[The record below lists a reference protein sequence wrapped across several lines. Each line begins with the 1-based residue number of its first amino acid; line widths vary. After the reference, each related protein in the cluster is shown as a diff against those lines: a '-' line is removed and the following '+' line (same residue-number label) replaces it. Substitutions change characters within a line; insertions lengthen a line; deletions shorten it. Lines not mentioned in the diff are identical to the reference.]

1 MEFYGIPLF
10 DDDFYKMMF
19 RFGINIAFLTIIIR
33 CLYYRYA
40 RNKAFL
46 FTYYMISVIVFF
58 LCFTLKKFELDLGM
72 ALGLFAIFGIIRY
85 RTNTVDIKEMT
96 YLFVVIGVSVINSLA
111 NGKMSYSEILSA
123 NAMIILV
130 LYLTELFWS
139 SKHQVSREIVYE
151 VIENIKPENHQLLKE
166 DLESRTGLNI
176 ERIQIGNV
184 DFLRDTAQITI
195 YFLDAPK
202 SN

>member
-1 MEFYGIPLF
+1 
-10 DDDFYKMMF
+10 
-19 RFGINIAFLTIIIR
+19 
-33 CLYYRYA
+33 
-40 RNKAFL
+40 
-46 FTYYMISVIVFF
+46 
-58 LCFTLKKFELDLGM
+58 
-72 ALGLFAIFGIIRY
+72 
-85 RTNTVDIKEMT
+85 
-96 YLFVVIGVSVINSLA
+96 
-111 NGKMSYSEILSA
+111 
-123 NAMIILV
+123 MIILV

-151 VIENIKPENHQLLKE
+151 IIENIKPENHHLLKQ

-202 SN
+202 TN